1 MKRFI
6 VHGRESFQNGSS
18 YTVDTDLADAFAELG
33 YSTIIE
39 EPTQD
44 PATFNEVVGQES
56 KVEKEKR
63 KRKGQDI

>member
-6 VHGRESFQNGSS
+6 VHGHESFHPGTT
-18 YTVDTDLADAFAELG
+18 YTVDTDLADAFTELG
-33 YSTIIE
+33 YSTIVE

-44 PATFNEVVGQES
+44 PATFNEVAEIET

-63 KRKGQDI
+63 KRKGQD

>member
-6 VHGRESFQNGSS
+6 VHGRESFYPGNS
-18 YTVDTDLADAFAELG
+18 YTVDTDLADTFTELG
-33 YSTIIE
+33 YSTIVE

-44 PATFNEVVGQES
+44 PATFNEVVEIET

-63 KRKGQDI
+63 KRKGQD